1 MTKAYLKLAT
11 GEIFSGYSLGATGK
25 SIGEVV
31 FNTSMTGYTEVL
43 TDPSYF
49 GQIVTMTY
57 PLMGNYGVNVEDA
70 ESAKAWVKGFIMREY
85 CEFPSNFRNEG
96 SLDEYLKL
104 QNIIGLY
111 GIDTRRLTKII
122 REQGVVNGAIYT
134 QGVEITDEDMKQV
147 SEYLVIDA
155 VKSVSRLDV
164 KTLKAENAKHKVA
177 LFDLGTKNNIEKELL
192 KRGCDVDV
200 YSGFVNPADVIGKYD
215 GFMLSNGPG
224 DPSENSEI
232 IENIKVLIKSNTP
245 IFGICLGHQLL
256 SLAIGCKTEKLKY
269 GHRGGN
275 HPVKDIEQDRTYIT
289 SQNHG
294 YAVVSDSV
302 PADVAK
308 VSHIN
313 LNDDTVEGLE
323 HKNYPVFS
331 VQYHP
336 EACPGPQDN
345 VYLFDKFI
353 KLMGGNN

>member
-1 MTKAYLKLAT
+1 MTKAYLKLAS
-11 GEIFSGYSLGATGK
+11 GEIFTGYSVGATGK

-57 PLMGNYGVNVEDA
+57 PLMGNYGVNEEDS
-70 ESAKAWVKGFIMREY
+70 ESTKAWVSGFIMREY

-96 SLDEYLKL
+96 SLDSYLKS

-111 GIDTRRLTKII
+111 GIDTRHLTKII
-122 REQGVVNGAIYT
+122 REQGVVNGVIYT
-134 QGVEITDEDMKQV
+134 DGVEITDEDMKKV
-147 SEYLVIDA
+147 SEYLVKDA
-155 VKSVSRLDV
+155 VKTVTREKYKS
-164 KTLKAENAKHKVA
+164 LKAENAKHKVA
-177 LFDLGTKNNIEKELL
+177 LLDLGTKYNIENELVA
-192 KRGCDVDV
+192 RGCDVDV
-200 YSGFVNPADVIGKYD
+200 YSGYVNPEEIIGKYD

-224 DPSENSEI
+224 DPAENVEI
-232 IENIKVLIKSNTP
+232 IENIKKLIESNTP

-275 HPVKDIEQDRTYIT
+275 HPVLDLEQGRTYIT

-294 YAVVSDSV
+294 YAVVENSV
-302 PADVAK
+302 PEDKAK

-313 LNDDTVEGLE
+313 LNDKTVEGLI
-323 HKNYPVFS
+323 HKNHPVFS

-345 VYLFDKFI
+345 VYLFDKFVHMMS
-353 KLMGGNN
+353 L